1 MQKLNIN
8 HSSMKFYNML
18 KSSVIEIARFFRMR
32 HRYMLTKQNQ
42 LRLRYMTSLG
52 VFVIAAMASFGAL
65 IPHSEAHYGK
75 TDDIFANAVEVIQ
88 SADGSQ
94 AIIDG
99 TALGQLSLASMT
111 ARSIPHP
118 SSRIVTI
125 EPGDALSVVLEREGV
140 GDDTPKTI
148 KALSEHFDPRDM
160 RAGDKIHLAYAPD
173 SDGQQQFKALKI
185 KLDPLRTVI
194 VKRGEEGFESNID
207 EKSVER
213 VVHAKKATIENS
225 LFGSAEKAGIP
236 RGIVAEAMRI
246 YSWNVDFQRDIRKG
260 DTLEVMYETFETG
273 DGFVAKNGDVLYAN
287 LSVRGQEIPLYR
299 FEMSDGRVDFFQPN
313 GRSMKRTLMK
323 TPIDGARLS
332 SGYGLRKHPVLGY
345 KKMHKGVDFAAP
357 TGTPIYAAGDG
368 VIEKAGWFSS
378 YGKYIRIRHNSE
390 LKTAYAHMSRIKA
403 KQGTRVKQGDVIGY
417 VGTTGRS
424 TGAHLHYEVLL
435 NGQQTNPRSVNLP
448 TGEKLTGNQLAK
460 FKEASKETSRKFA
473 SLLDDTKVASRDE
486 EKESKLN

>member
-1 MQKLNIN
+1 MLRRVGIKLVRVF
-8 HSSMKFYNML
+8 H
-18 KSSVIEIARFFRMR
+18 MR

-65 IPHSEAHYGK
+65 IPHSEAHYGN
-75 TDDIFANAVEVIQ
+75 TNDLFANAVEVIQ
-88 SADGSQ
+88 NADGSQ
-94 AIIDG
+94 AIMDG
-99 TALGQLSLASMT
+99 MALGKLSLASMT

-173 SDGQQQFKALKI
+173 GDGQQQFEALKI

-194 VKRGEEGFESNID
+194 VKRGKEGFESNID

-236 RGIVAEAMRI
+236 RGIVTEAMRI

-260 DTLEVMYETFETG
+260 DILEVMYETFETG

-299 FEMSDGRVDFFQPN
+299 FEMTDGRVDYFQPN

-435 NGQQTNPRSVNLP
+435 NGSQTNPRSVNLP

-460 FKEASKETSRKFA
+460 FKETSKDVSRKFA
-473 SLLDDTKVASRDE
+473 SLLDNTKVASR
-486 EKESKLN
+486 

>member
-1 MQKLNIN
+1 MQKQHVKQNLI
-8 HSSMKFYNML
+8 KFYNL
-18 KSSVIEIARFFRMR
+18 LSQAGAKLAHVFHMR
-32 HRYMLTKQNQ
+32 HRYMFTKQNQ
-42 LRLRYMTSLG
+42 LRLRYMTSLSA
-52 VFVIAAMASFGAL
+52 FVIAIVVSLAVV
-65 IPHSEAHYGK
+65 IPRSEAHYGK
-75 TDDIFANAVEVIQ
+75 TGDMLANAVEVIQ
-88 SADGSQ
+88 NAEGSQ
-94 AIIDG
+94 AIMDS
-99 TALGQLSLASMT
+99 TALGKLSLASMT
-111 ARSIPHP
+111 TRSIPHP
-118 SSRIVTI
+118 SSRVVTI

-140 GDDTPKTI
+140 GDDTPTTI

-160 RAGDKIHLAYAPD
+160 RAGDKIYLAYAPD
-173 SDGQQQFKALKI
+173 NNGQQQFKALKI

-194 VKRGEEGFESNID
+194 VKRSKDGFESNID

-236 RGIVAEAMRI
+236 RGVVADAMRI

-273 DGFVAKNGDVLYAN
+273 DGFIAKNGNILYAN
-287 LSVRGQEIPLYR
+287 LSVRGQAIPLYR
-299 FEMSDGRVDFFQPN
+299 FEMADGRVDYFQPS

-368 VIEKAGWFSS
+368 VIEKSGWFSS
-378 YGKYIRIRHNSE
+378 YGKYVRIRHNSE

-435 NGQQTNPRSVNLP
+435 NGRQTNPRSVNLP
-448 TGEKLTGNQLAK
+448 TGEKLTGNQLTK
-460 FKEASKETSRKFA
+460 FKTALKETSRQFA
-473 SLLDDTKVASRDE
+473 SLVDDTKVASRS
-486 EKESKLN
+486 EKKDSKLN